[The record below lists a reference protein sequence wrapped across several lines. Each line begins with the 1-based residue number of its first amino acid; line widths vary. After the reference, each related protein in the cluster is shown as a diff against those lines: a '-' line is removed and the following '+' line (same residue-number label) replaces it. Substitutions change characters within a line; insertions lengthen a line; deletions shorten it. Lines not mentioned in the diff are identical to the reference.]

1 MTVLVGAGSKP
12 ARCDND
18 YILLILGGFGT
29 CPYEVCYLGS
39 VSIDRMISGKDYIM
53 ITNFPESNV

>member
-12 ARCDND
+12 ALCDND

-29 CPYEVCYLGS
+29 RPYEVGYLGF
-39 VSIDRMISGKDYIM
+39 
-53 ITNFPESNV
+53 TFF